1 MPPQPLPR
9 IQWARGEPRLRS
21 LPWQLWNSSSEA
33 FLAVSSW
40 GAQSQAPLSLSFR
53 IYKMGGEGSVK
64 GGSHCPGQW
73 KVFCIK
79 SQGKRMKFQMC
90 LPLWFPW
97 ARAFSSVGLRLSL
110 VKRAVWFQGLS
121 SNSGILW
128 DAEPPEPI
136 QPAPSSLPWPQLGLG
151 PPPHHYNIFVLVP

>member
-1 MPPQPLPR
+1 M
-9 IQWARGEPRLRS
+9 S
-21 LPWQLWNSSSEA
+21 
-33 FLAVSSW
+33 
-40 GAQSQAPLSLSFR
+40 LSLSFL
-53 IYKMGGEGSVK
+53 IYKMGGGGSVK
-64 GGSHCPGQW
+64 GGSYCPGQW
-73 KVFCIK
+73 KVLCIK
-79 SQGKRMKFQMC
+79 SQGNRMKFQMC

-136 QPAPSSLPWPQLGLG
+136 QPAPSSLP
-151 PPPHHYNIFVLVP
+151 